1 MLFGFFSDQSTHF
14 DMLMHL
20 LQQNGHGIN
29 NFFGWFEIYIK
40 VSIICTGQRNQDD
53 VSATMHVHDAIAEQ
67 FGLRVTES
75 G

>member
-1 MLFGFFSDQSTHF
+1 MLFGFFFDQSTHF

-20 LQQNGHGIN
+20 LQQNGLGTKQ
-29 NFFGWFEIYIK
+29 FFCWFENIK

-53 VSATMHVHDAIAEQ
+53 ESANMHVHDAIAEQ

>member
-1 MLFGFFSDQSTHF
+1 MLFGFFFDQSTHF

-20 LQQNGHGIN
+20 FQQNGHGIN
-29 NFFGWFEIYIK
+29 IFWWFEIYIK

-53 VSATMHVHDAIAEQ
+53 ESANMHVHDAIAEQ